1 MDKLK
6 NKWNCLSKRGKI
18 VAGAL
23 GAILVLIILSY
34 IV

>member
-6 NKWNCLSKRGKI
+6 DRWNSLSKRGKI
-18 VAGAL
+18 VTGAL

>member
-1 MDKLK
+1 MNKIKD
-6 NKWNCLSKRGKI
+6 KWNSLTKKGKI
-18 VAGAL
+18 TVGAL

>member
-6 NKWNCLSKRGKI
+6 DKWNSLSKRGKI

>member
-1 MDKLK
+1 MNKIKDKWDSLTK
-6 NKWNCLSKRGKI
+6 KGKI
-18 VAGAL
+18 AVGAL